1 MAVAPAHAK
10 GLDMGQDAATATVS
24 GRTIADGAAAV
35 GTTAAL
41 AEAAVAEVVV
51 MVSDAKA
58 AGVAARAAM
67 VAVADCPCWRHRP
80 RP

>member
-10 GLDMGQDAATATVS
+10 GLDMGQDAATVS